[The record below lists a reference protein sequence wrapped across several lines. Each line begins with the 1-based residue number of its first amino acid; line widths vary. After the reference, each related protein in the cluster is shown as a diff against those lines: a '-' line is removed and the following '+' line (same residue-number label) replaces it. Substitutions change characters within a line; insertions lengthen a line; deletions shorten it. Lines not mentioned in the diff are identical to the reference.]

1 MGRLGAL
8 VELFI
13 TDNLLAA
20 LPAELGACSALVK
33 LQASFNR
40 LAALPPELGRL
51 PRLEM
56 LRVAVCDIAEVR
68 RTVNFRSHAC
78 TEINSFA
85 ILRASM
91 PHGVCSEVLLR
102 RGPSAAGTA

>member
-1 MGRLGAL
+1 MTTTALTQSQLPQGNWLSALPASVGRLGAL

-20 LPAELGACSALVK
+20 LPPELGACSALVK

-68 RTVNFRSHAC
+68 LL
-78 TEINSFA
+78 A
-85 ILRASM
+85 ILYSCID
-91 PHGVCSEVLLR
+91 P
-102 RGPSAAGTA
+102 